1 MITLSICNKGP
12 FPSIQVHL
20 RLDSAGGNH
29 DGLMEKEGSF
39 VFWGGGV
46 CCVGR
51 VVGLNK
57 RFNSSVS
64 GSGVPISDEAIVLI
78 GSGLT
83 RVSGELSS
91 GGTCGGTGMG

>member
-1 MITLSICNKGP
+1 
-12 FPSIQVHL
+12 
-20 RLDSAGGNH
+20 
-29 DGLMEKEGSF
+29 MEKEGSF
-39 VFWGGGV
+39 KFWGGGV

-64 GSGVPISDEAIVLI
+64 GSGFPIFDKVIVLI

-91 GGTCGGTGMG
+91 GGTCGGTRMG